1 MKERWKTIRT
11 GLLIIA
17 FTIVGVLEY
26 MQLMQS
32 FDLPQMLFVIPLVG
46 AVSMIVLKKL
56 SFLVPVC
63 TILLSCI
70 YQILAGDS
78 NAVARLQTNASS
90 VTIILFECLSILLV
104 FEFIGIGGGALIRVL
119 IDKKKSLAAGIIA
132 CVAGVLVTVG
142 PYLAMFHNPLYPIL
156 ARQQLNKYADE
167 HFTDYA
173 ISDKSIYFSMQT
185 SDYVCRV
192 SMADGEIRVIYFDKD
207 GMIAEQ

>member
-26 MQLMQS
+26 VQLMQS

-46 AVSMIVLKKL
+46 AASMIVLKKL

-70 YQILAGDS
+70 YQILAGDA
-78 NAVARLQTNASS
+78 NAIANLQTNASS
-90 VTIILFECLSILLV
+90 VTIILFECLSILIV
-104 FEFIGIGGGALIRVL
+104 FELIGIGGGALIRVL
-119 IDKKKSLAAGIIA
+119 INKKKTLAVGIVA

-142 PYLAMFHNPLYPIL
+142 PYLATFHNPLYPIM
-156 ARQQLNKYADE
+156 ARQQLMGYADE

-173 ISDKSIYFSMQT
+173 IVERTVYFSMQT

-192 SMADGEIRVIYFDKD
+192 SMSDGKIRMVYFDET
-207 GMIAEQ
+207 GRITEQ

>member
-26 MQLMQS
+26 VQLMQS
-32 FDLPQMLFVIPLVG
+32 FDLPQMIFVVPLVG
-46 AVSMIVLKKL
+46 AASMIVLRKL
-56 SFLVPVC
+56 SFLVPIC

-70 YQILAGDS
+70 YQILAGDA
-78 NAVARLQTNASS
+78 NAIASLQTNASS

-104 FEFIGIGGGALIRVL
+104 FEFIGIGGGVLIRVL
-119 IDKKKSLAAGIIA
+119 INKKKSLTVGIIA
-132 CVAGVLVTVG
+132 CVAGVLITVG
-142 PYLAMFHNPLYPIL
+142 PYLAMFHNPLYPIM
-156 ARQQLNKYADE
+156 ARQQLHQYADE

-173 ISDKSIYFSMQT
+173 IAEKNVYYSMQT

-192 SMADGEIRVIYFDKD
+192 SMSDGEIRVIYFDETGTIK
-207 GMIAEQ
+207 AQ

>member
-1 MKERWKTIRT
+1 MKERWKTICT

-90 VTIILFECLSILLV
+90 VTIILVECLSILLV

-119 IDKKKSLAAGIIA
+119 IDKKKSLAVGIIA

-192 SMADGEIRVIYFDKD
+192 SMADGEIRVIYFDKA
-207 GMIAEQ
+207 GMITEQ